1 MHMSKVILN
10 EERLKAFP
18 LRSAK
23 RQGCPLLPIQYS
35 TVNPG
40 QSHKARKEV
49 KAIRIEKEEVKL
61 SLIDD
66 SMIF

>member
-35 TVNPG
+35 AVNPSL
-40 QSHKARKEV
+40 SHKARKEV
-49 KAIRIEKEEVKL
+49 KAI
-61 SLIDD
+61 
-66 SMIF
+66 